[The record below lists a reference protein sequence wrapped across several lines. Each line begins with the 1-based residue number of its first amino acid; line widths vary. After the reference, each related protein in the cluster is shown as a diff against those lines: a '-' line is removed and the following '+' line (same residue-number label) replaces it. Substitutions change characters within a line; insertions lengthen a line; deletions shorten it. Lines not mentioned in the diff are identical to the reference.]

1 MSTKKLQILGT
12 SLGNNVYTQPEEPT
26 DAPDGSLWVDTD
38 AEAQSNSVSIDASL
52 TIEGQ
57 AADAKATGDAIR
69 SLSEEIANIPNGGS
83 GLTTEQA
90 NALDGMFKVCAFT
103 KADIS
108 AEYNAF
114 CTAFGIEAATITGIS
129 ATYSGGDVA
138 VGTAVTDLTGIVV
151 TANYSDGSKRTVT
164 GYTLSGTIAEGSNTI
179 TVTYEGMTTTFTVT
193 GVAEEVTLSSISATY
208 SGGDVAVGTAVTDL
222 TGIVVTA
229 HYSDG
234 TSKTVTGYTL
244 SGTIAD
250 GSNTVTVTY
259 QGKTTTFMVTGTAES
274 GDGDGTEW
282 TDGVPYE
289 YSLVENEYVDRNS
302 GGFVAYSG
310 WSRTPYLPCKG
321 ASKITA
327 VYVDS
332 GGAKLTGSYG
342 AWYTAEKTWINN
354 FNQSAIITSIPE
366 NACFVVFSQAD
377 ANMQNIASITP
388 TA

>member
-1 MSTKKLQILGT
+1 MATKKLQILDT
-12 SLGNNVYTQPEEPT
+12 SLGSNIYTQPDEPAN
-26 DAPDGSLWVDTD
+26 APDGALWVDTD
-38 AEAQSNSVSIDASL
+38 AEAQSNSVRIDASL

-69 SLSEEIANIPNGGS
+69 SLSEEIANLQPS
-83 GLTTEQA
+83 GLTTAQA
-90 NALDGMFKVCAFT
+90 NALDGMFKVFAFT

-114 CTAFGIEAATITGIS
+114 CTAFGIEAAIITGIS
-129 ATYSGGDVA
+129 ATYSGGDVD

-179 TVTYEGMTTTFTVT
+179 TVTYEGMTTTFNVT
-193 GVAEEVTLSSISATY
+193 GVAEYVTLSSISATY

-222 TGIVVTA
+222 TGVVVTA

-234 TSKTVTGYTL
+234 TSKAVTGYTL
-244 SGTIAD
+244 SGTIAE

-274 GDGDGTEW
+274 GGGDGTEW

-332 GGAKLTGSYG
+332 GGAKLTGTYG

-366 NACFVVFSQAD
+366 NACFVVFSQAN